1 MDISSTVQ
9 FILGAWLG
17 LGVLF
22 ATLLA
27 STASIH
33 ATENWEHHHRVR
45 ATAFASFAGLSGLA
59 ALAGIVYA
67 ISLIAWTA
75 PFAS

>member
-1 MDISSTVQ
+1 MEIGSTVQ
-9 FILGAWLG
+9 FLLGASLG

-22 ATLLA
+22 ATLVA

-33 ATENWEHHHRVR
+33 ATESWTHHHRVR
-45 ATAFASFAGLSGLA
+45 ATAFASFAGLSGVV

-67 ISLIAWTA
+67 ISLIAWA
-75 PFAS
+75 SPFAS